1 VALARQAF
9 KAQASDFLEKPFDH
23 DKLLAAIEE
32 AFSREAHARGQLLR
46 QVEGRPAARPDAAR
60 AEVMQLVVTGQHNR
74 DIARARYF
82 RAYRRSAQG
91 QVDGQVGC

>member
-46 QVEGRPAARPDAAR
+46 QVEGRPAARPDAA
-60 AEVMQLVVTGQHNR
+60 
-74 DIARARYF
+74 
-82 RAYRRSAQG
+82 
-91 QVDGQVGC
+91 